1 MDMDL
6 LAAKV
11 SELAGFVWNG
21 LLLYLLVGTGII
33 FTIRTRFIQ
42 VRKFGAGFRRLFGS
56 VNLNGEKAG
65 KEGMSSFQAVATSI
79 AAQVG
84 TGNITGCATAMI
96 SGGPGAIFWMWLAA
110 FFGMATIYG
119 EAVLAQTFKTKD
131 ETGHV
136 IGGPVYYIRQAFK
149 GTFGKILAGFF
160 ALAIIFALGF
170 TGNMVQSNAISN
182 AFQEALGIPTWI
194 VGVVLAVVA
203 AFIFLGGV
211 TRIAAVTEKLVPF
224 MALFYVV
231 LALGVV
237 VINYRRFPA
246 VLASIVGGAFDPQAF
261 TFSAL
266 LQAMGFTFFSLCVGC
281 GCMMTYG
288 SYLDDKTNVLR
299 SCSWIA
305 FLSVIA
311 SIMGGL
317 MIMPSVFAFGLDP
330 TAGPGLTFITMPA
343 VFAQMPMGQL
353 FAVMFYLCLA
363 VAAITSSVS
372 MIEILVSYLVD
383 EQKMSRP
390 KAAVLST
397 IALAVVGILPCLSF
411 GLLSD
416 VKMFNGRT
424 FFDVF
429 DFFTSNLSL
438 PLGGLVILYLA
449 GYTCWDRVKNTA
461 PEKWQWLLKL
471 MLRVFS
477 PILVLVVLISGLI

>member
-1 MDMDL
+1 M
-6 LAAKV
+6 
-11 SELAGFVWNG
+11 
-21 LLLYLLVGTGII
+21 
-33 FTIRTRFIQ
+33 
-42 VRKFGAGFRRLFGS
+42 
-56 VNLNGEKAG
+56 
-65 KEGMSSFQAVATSI
+65 
-79 AAQVG
+79 
-84 TGNITGCATAMI
+84 
-96 SGGPGAIFWMWLAA
+96 
-110 FFGMATIYG
+110 
-119 EAVLAQTFKTKD
+119 
-131 ETGHV
+131 
-136 IGGPVYYIRQAFK
+136 
-149 GTFGKILAGFF
+149 
-160 ALAIIFALGF
+160 
-170 TGNMVQSNAISN
+170 
-182 AFQEALGIPTWI
+182 
-194 VGVVLAVVA
+194 
-203 AFIFLGGV
+203 
-211 TRIAAVTEKLVPF
+211 
-224 MALFYVV
+224 
-231 LALGVV
+231 
-237 VINYRRFPA
+237 
-246 VLASIVGGAFDPQAF
+246 
-261 TFSAL
+261 
-266 LQAMGFTFFSLCVGC
+266 
-281 GCMMTYG
+281 
-288 SYLDDKTNVLR
+288 LR

-438 PLGGLVILYLA
+438 PLA
-449 GYTCWDRVKNTA
+449 AW
-461 PEKWQWLLKL
+461 
-471 MLRVFS
+471 
-477 PILVLVVLISGLI
+477 

>member
-1 MDMDL
+1 ML
-6 LAAKV
+6 SFYSAIGGWTLSYFCEA
-11 SELAGFVWNG
+11 
-21 LLLYLLVGTGII
+21 LVGQGLITDQSQLGAHFGE
-33 FTIRTRFIQ
+33 FT
-42 VRKFGAGFRRLFGS
+42 A
-56 VNLNGEKAG
+56 N
-65 KEGMSSFQAVATSI
+65 
-79 AAQVG
+79 
-84 TGNITGCATAMI
+84 
-96 SGGPGAIFWMWLAA
+96 P
-110 FFGMATIYG
+110 
-119 EAVLAQTFKTKD
+119 
-131 ETGHV
+131 
-136 IGGPVYYIRQAFK
+136 
-149 GTFGKILAGFF
+149 
-160 ALAIIFALGF
+160 
-170 TGNMVQSNAISN
+170 
-182 AFQEALGIPTWI
+182 
-194 VGVVLAVVA
+194 
-203 AFIFLGGV
+203 
-211 TRIAAVTEKLVPF
+211 
-224 MALFYVV
+224 V
-231 LALGVV
+231 LALGFQWLFLLLNGLIVAFDV
-237 VINYRRFPA
+237 TKGIERVSK
-246 VLASIVGGAFDPQAF
+246 VLMPLLFFMMLAIIIRGLMLPGAWAGVEFLFKFDPQAF

-390 KAAVLST
+390 KASVLST

>member
-1 MDMDL
+1 MAQERITWTSRIGFVLASAGAAVGLGAIWKFPYMAGTNGGSVFVLPFIL
-6 LAAKV
+6 LTFTVGLALLIAEV
-11 SELAGFVWNG
+11 VLGRLGRGGIVTTYRRLAGPAFLPAG
-21 LLLYLLVGTGII
+21 YLGVLTGFLV
-33 FTIRTRFIQ
+33 
-42 VRKFGAGFRRLFGS
+42 L
-56 VNLNGEKAG
+56 
-65 KEGMSSFQAVATSI
+65 SFYS
-79 AAQVG
+79 
-84 TGNITGCATAMI
+84 
-96 SGGPGAIFWMWLAA
+96 
-110 FFGMATIYG
+110 
-119 EAVLAQTFKTKD
+119 
-131 ETGHV
+131 V
-136 IGGPVYYIRQAFK
+136 IGGWTLSYFC
-149 GTFGKILAGFF
+149 
-160 ALAIIFALGF
+160 
-170 TGNMVQSNAISN
+170 
-182 AFQEALGIPTWI
+182 EAL
-194 VGVVLAVVA
+194 VGQGL
-203 AFIFLGGV
+203 ITDQSQLGAHFGEF
-211 TRIAAVTEKLVPF
+211 TANP
-224 MALFYVV
+224 V
-231 LALGVV
+231 LALGFQWLFLLLNGLIVAFDV
-237 VINYRRFPA
+237 TKGIERVSKILMPLLFFMM
-246 VLASIVGGAFDPQAF
+246 LAIIIRGLMLPGAWAGVEFLFKFDPQAF

-383 EQKMSRP
+383 EQKVSRP

>member
-1 MDMDL
+1 MAQERITWTSRIGFVLASAGAAVGLGAIWKFPYMAGTNGGSVFVLPFIL
-6 LAAKV
+6 LTFTVGLALLIAEVVLGRLGKGGIV
-11 SELAGFVWNG
+11 TTYRRLAGPAFLPAG
-21 LLLYLLVGTGII
+21 YLGVLTGFLVLSFYSAIGGWTLSYFCEALVGQGLITDQSQLGAHFGE
-33 FTIRTRFIQ
+33 FTT
-42 VRKFGAGFRRLFGS
+42 
-56 VNLNGEKAG
+56 N
-65 KEGMSSFQAVATSI
+65 
-79 AAQVG
+79 
-84 TGNITGCATAMI
+84 
-96 SGGPGAIFWMWLAA
+96 P
-110 FFGMATIYG
+110 
-119 EAVLAQTFKTKD
+119 
-131 ETGHV
+131 
-136 IGGPVYYIRQAFK
+136 
-149 GTFGKILAGFF
+149 
-160 ALAIIFALGF
+160 
-170 TGNMVQSNAISN
+170 
-182 AFQEALGIPTWI
+182 
-194 VGVVLAVVA
+194 
-203 AFIFLGGV
+203 
-211 TRIAAVTEKLVPF
+211 
-224 MALFYVV
+224 V
-231 LALGVV
+231 LALGFQWLFLLLNGLIVAFDV
-237 VINYRRFPA
+237 TKGIERVSKILMPLLFFMM
-246 VLASIVGGAFDPQAF
+246 LAIIIRGLMLPGAWAGVEFLFKFDPQAF

>member
-1 MDMDL
+1 MAQERITWTSRIGFVLASAGAAVGLGAIWKFPYMAGTNGGSVFVLPFIL
-6 LAAKV
+6 LTFTVGLALLIAEVVLGRLGKGGIV
-11 SELAGFVWNG
+11 TTYRRLAGPAFLPAG
-21 LLLYLLVGTGII
+21 YLGVLTGFLVLSFYSGIGGWTLSYFCEALVGQGLITDQSQLGAHFGE
-33 FTIRTRFIQ
+33 FT
-42 VRKFGAGFRRLFGS
+42 A
-56 VNLNGEKAG
+56 N
-65 KEGMSSFQAVATSI
+65 
-79 AAQVG
+79 
-84 TGNITGCATAMI
+84 
-96 SGGPGAIFWMWLAA
+96 P
-110 FFGMATIYG
+110 
-119 EAVLAQTFKTKD
+119 
-131 ETGHV
+131 
-136 IGGPVYYIRQAFK
+136 
-149 GTFGKILAGFF
+149 
-160 ALAIIFALGF
+160 
-170 TGNMVQSNAISN
+170 
-182 AFQEALGIPTWI
+182 
-194 VGVVLAVVA
+194 
-203 AFIFLGGV
+203 
-211 TRIAAVTEKLVPF
+211 
-224 MALFYVV
+224 V
-231 LALGVV
+231 LALGFQWLFLLLNGLIVAFDV
-237 VINYRRFPA
+237 TKGIERVSKILMPLLFFMM
-246 VLASIVGGAFDPQAF
+246 LAIIIRGLMLPGAWAGVEFLFKFDPQAF

>member
-1 MDMDL
+1 MAQERITWTSRIGFVLASAGAAVGLGAIWKFPYMAGTNGGSVFVLPFIL
-6 LAAKV
+6 LTFTVGLALLIAEVVLGRLGKGGIV
-11 SELAGFVWNG
+11 TTYRRLAGPAFLPAGYLGVLTG
-21 LLLYLLVGTGII
+21 FLVLSLYAAIGGWTLSYFCEALVGQGLITDQSQLGAHFGE
-33 FTIRTRFIQ
+33 FT
-42 VRKFGAGFRRLFGS
+42 A
-56 VNLNGEKAG
+56 N
-65 KEGMSSFQAVATSI
+65 
-79 AAQVG
+79 
-84 TGNITGCATAMI
+84 
-96 SGGPGAIFWMWLAA
+96 P
-110 FFGMATIYG
+110 
-119 EAVLAQTFKTKD
+119 
-131 ETGHV
+131 
-136 IGGPVYYIRQAFK
+136 
-149 GTFGKILAGFF
+149 
-160 ALAIIFALGF
+160 
-170 TGNMVQSNAISN
+170 
-182 AFQEALGIPTWI
+182 
-194 VGVVLAVVA
+194 
-203 AFIFLGGV
+203 
-211 TRIAAVTEKLVPF
+211 
-224 MALFYVV
+224 V
-231 LALGVV
+231 LALGFQWLFLLLNGLIVAFDV
-237 VINYRRFPA
+237 TKGIERVSK
-246 VLASIVGGAFDPQAF
+246 VLMPLLFFMMLAIIIRGLMLPGAWAGVEFLFKFDPQAF

-390 KAAVLST
+390 KASVLST